1 MKNKSSVYSL
11 LTRKKNT
18 IILFSTFK
26 LNHIQGRIQNFK
38 LVEAEYKE
46 KKIHIV
52 LKNYKFTKL
61 LFLNTLK
68 YNHIPIKTKTK

>member
-26 LNHIQGRIQNFK
+26 LNHIQGRTQNFK
-38 LVEAEYKE
+38 LVEVEYKE